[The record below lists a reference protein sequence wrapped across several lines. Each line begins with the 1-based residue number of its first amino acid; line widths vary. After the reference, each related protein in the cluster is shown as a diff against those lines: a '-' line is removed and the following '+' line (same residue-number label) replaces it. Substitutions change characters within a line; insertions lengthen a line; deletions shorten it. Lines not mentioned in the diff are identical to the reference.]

1 VCVHTGTIPSKMLR
15 EAILYLSGFQQ
26 RTFYGRGYVV
36 KDRIAMSD
44 LVFRAQAVM
53 THEVEVIK
61 AQLRRNEV
69 TTFVGDARFKDA
81 HTIEIQSEDGVQ
93 LRSGQR
99 LRHPKSRAAQIC
111 AARAAS
117 PTIRV
122 SSAHCV
128 AAK

>member
-1 VCVHTGTIPSKMLR
+1 MLR

-99 LRHPKSRAAQIC
+99 LRHPKSRAAQNL
-111 AARAAS
+111 RRQS
-117 PTIRV
+117 RLTHNQSFLSTLRGREM
-122 SSAHCV
+122 SAN
-128 AAK
+128 